1 MIDTS
6 ATAIVDFDESHQQQE
21 MLQVRIPHHTFSD
34 QVEVFEDHP
43 EEVPTLLSQKVNL
56 AVTMASVI
64 LLLVQIIQL
73 EDPVGID
80 VVEMLDTVVCLTLL
94 ADFIYDFVRSPCKKR
109 LLAERWWEPL
119 ASIPMIDT
127 AQQAVLAIRMLR
139 IMRILRIFKLHR
151 EIQLHLSQGY
161 AFLQKSRVLD
171 LSGFVMLTIL
181 SGSLGFFYAEQGRNP
196 NLHSYKDSL
205 WWAMVTVTTIGYG
218 DIYPVT
224 TAGRVVAVGLMVIG
238 IGCVSLLTALVAS
251 HFLKENKCPHCGG
264 EI

>member
-6 ATAIVDFDESHQQQE
+6 ASAIVDFEVPHQQQSNRP
-21 MLQVRIPHHTFSD
+21 VRIPHRIY
-34 QVEVFEDHP
+34 VEPVGEVEEHP

-56 AVTMASVI
+56 AVTLASVI
-64 LLLVQIIQL
+64 LLLVQIVQL

-80 VVEMLDTVVCLTLL
+80 LVEVLDTVVCLTLL
-94 ADFIYDFVRSPCKKR
+94 ADFVYDFAHSPCKKR
-109 LLAERWWEPL
+109 LLAQRWWEPL

-171 LSGFVMLTIL
+171 LSGFVLLTIL
-181 SGSLGFFYAEQGRNP
+181 SGSLGFFYAEQGQNP

-238 IGCVSLLTALVAS
+238 IGCVSLFTALVAS